1 MPRRNLFVLLI
12 VSVVAVA
19 CHLKVDRNARI
30 LAYAIDQI
38 EQRSLHEIDEQA
50 LFEGAMEGMIRRLD
64 DDYSA
69 YINPEKAK
77 EFEQS
82 LNKQFGGV
90 GIVVALPEE
99 SRQLTVINPL
109 LDSPAYEAGVRAG
122 DKILQID
129 GQSTKGLSLQDCVG
143 RMQGDPGDP
152 VVLTILHQDEDEP
165 VRIKIVRAIISVDTV
180 LGDTRAADGSWNF
193 FLEGHDSQEGHGAL
207 EERERIGYLRINSFA
222 GKTADELRRAVRW
235 LVEHKM
241 RGLILD
247 LRNNP
252 GGFLDQAVEICD
264 LFVDSGI
271 IVTTRRRG
279 GRVYQTFQARQEGT
293 YRDFPIAVLV
303 NGYSASAS
311 EIVAAC
317 LQDHHRAVVVGQR
330 TYGKGTVQELIYLED
345 GQGVLKLTTSS
356 YWRPSEK
363 DIDRRKGA
371 GEDED
376 WGVRPDDGYEVI
388 VQSDEFTKLVVER
401 LRRDVYKPAE
411 AEDEGSQQKND
422 KVEPPVD
429 RQLQKAVEYIEGA
442 L

>member
-1 MPRRNLFVLLI
+1 MPRRNLFVLLTI
-12 VSVVAVA
+12 SVVAVA

-30 LAYAIDQI
+30 LAYAMDQI

-64 DDYSA
+64 DDNSA

-90 GIVVALPEE
+90 GVVVALPEE

-152 VVLTILHQDEDEP
+152 VVLTILHQGEDEP
-165 VRIKIVRAIISVDTV
+165 VQIKVVRAIISVDTV
-180 LGDTRAADGSWNF
+180 LGDTRAADGSWNYF
-193 FLEGHDSQEGHGAL
+193 LGGHDSLEGHG
-207 EERERIGYLRINSFA
+207 RIGYLRINSFA

-264 LFVDSGI
+264 LFVDSGV

-317 LQDHHRAVVVGQR
+317 LQDHRRAVVVGQR
-330 TYGKGTVQELIYLED
+330 TYGKGTVQELIELEG

-356 YWRPSEK
+356 YWRPSGK
-363 DIDRRKGA
+363 DIHRRKGA

-376 WGVRPDDGYEVI
+376 WGVRPDEGYEVI
-388 VQSDEFTKLVVER
+388 VQSDEFTKLAIAR
-401 LRRDVYKPAE
+401 LRRDAYKPA
-411 AEDEGSQQKND
+411 DDPVDDDSQQKD
-422 KVEPPVD
+422 GKPEPPVD
-429 RQLQKAVEYIEGA
+429 RQLQKALEYIEEA